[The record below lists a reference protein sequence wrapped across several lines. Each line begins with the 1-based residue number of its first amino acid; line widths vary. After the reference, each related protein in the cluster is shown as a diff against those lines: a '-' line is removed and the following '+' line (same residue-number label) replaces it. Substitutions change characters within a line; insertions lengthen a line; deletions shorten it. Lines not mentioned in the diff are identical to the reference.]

1 MTNNATWTVI
11 DRGDPDSYFAIWDL
25 IDYMGQGGL
34 LKEQCNLLREVW
46 EEMALS
52 NSRGASVELLS
63 QVMKN
68 YDEKLSMYNFVKEL
82 IACMVVKNHG
92 GFDSELVD
100 QFKRVVEKGVEILAG
115 GQEAVSDPIKF
126 VEKAHNALKEN
137 GKDENLMFELVA
149 DIAPY
154 DAAKETLVNMKN
166 SDWTKYFTYY
176 EDTFAT
182 AILEKGK
189 SMSIFIIIN
198 LSSRYSKHNFSRNST
213 LHFIRQTRL
222 SGECV

>member
-34 LKEQCNLLREVW
+34 LKEQCDLLREVW

-52 NSRGASVELLS
+52 HSRGASVELLS

-68 YDEKLSMYNFVKEL
+68 YDEKLSMYNFVKQL
-82 IACMVVKNHG
+82 ITCMVVKNHG

-100 QFKRVVEKGVEILAG
+100 QFKRVVEKGASILAG
-115 GQEAVSDPIKF
+115 GQETVSNPIEF
-126 VEKAHNALKEN
+126 INKAYSAILEEN
-137 GKDENLMFELVA
+137 EEERPLTFELVA

-154 DAAKETLVNMKN
+154 DAAKETLVKMKN
-166 SDWTKYFTYY
+166 SDWTKYFTYF

-189 SMSIFIIIN
+189 FMCIFNIIN
-198 LSSRYSKHNFSRNST
+198 LSCTSSKHKLLSQSDFALYQAN
-213 LHFIRQTRL
+213 QTI
-222 SGECV
+222 S